1 LLLASDTFAYRCIV
15 FRVRFSAHSTLY
27 YDRPNRPVSATAAM
41 KMVTTDTSGTPHVI
55 PMPRWSSIVGIA
67 RLVLAVLVLALVAA
81 AAGLWGDASYAA
93 FGLTLFTV
101 RNFEQV
107 CLSIC
112 LTEDLTNRLRTQ
124 ASATLLVFAY
134 YTLSLCRWPHLY
146 SAWAVLGLEI
156 FGVIFWLT
164 SFALCAEWTATFN
177 HSWWTHGS
185 STATNYGFWNAPFR
199 PEDIGLQSRG
209 IPAIKRALSNEKQWK
224 AAVALMG
231 TAAGLGAVQL

>member
-1 LLLASDTFAYRCIV
+1 
-15 FRVRFSAHSTLY
+15 
-27 YDRPNRPVSATAAM
+27 M
-41 KMVTTDTSGTPHVI
+41 KMVTTNTSGTPHVI
-55 PMPRWSSIVGIA
+55 PMPRWSSIIGIA
-67 RLVLAVLVLALVAA
+67 RLVLAVLVLAFVAA

-93 FGLTLFTV
+93 FGLTLFT
-101 RNFEQV
+101 
-107 CLSIC
+107 
-112 LTEDLTNRLRTQ
+112 

-134 YTLSLCRWPHLY
+134 YTLSLCRWPHFY

-209 IPAIKRALSNEKQWK
+209 IPVIKRALASEKKWK
-224 AAVALMG
+224 SAVALMG
-231 TAAGLGAVQL
+231 TAAGLGAVQFVLFVVTLTFFGIGLQKHRVAGKPFTFKADTSAATPAVASAPAEEKAASTKSVDQPAGTASAV